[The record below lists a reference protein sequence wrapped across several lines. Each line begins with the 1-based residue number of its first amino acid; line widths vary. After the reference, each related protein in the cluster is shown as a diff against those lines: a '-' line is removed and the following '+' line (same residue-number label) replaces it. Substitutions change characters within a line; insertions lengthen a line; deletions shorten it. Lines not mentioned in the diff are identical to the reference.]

1 MADLILLAHVP
12 TAAVNEGFLP
22 AAHRLGLR
30 VVLLTDHRDDHLRH
44 FARADAPARPD
55 EVVACDVF
63 NPVAVIEAVAGRA
76 RRPSAVVSN
85 SDHLQTSTAL
95 AAQYLGLPGKDWRVT
110 YRAKNKAAM
119 RSYLR
124 AQGVDMLWH
133 AVLAGDIDV
142 AAAAA
147 HAPFPCVAKP
157 REGVG
162 SQLVKLVRDAAELT
176 DHCRAVWTEQP
187 GRVLLLE
194 EYVAGELHT
203 LETLGDGRT
212 IQAFGGFRVRLS
224 EPPHFVELA
233 AEWGDW
239 LTAAQKAATLDQLA
253 RFGVGFGSCHTEFV
267 LTDAG
272 PRLIEINYR
281 TVGDHR
287 EFLLDETLGFPLFET
302 ILRLHL
308 GEPLGRLEPG
318 GRVAAMRYY
327 PADQTGELVSAPD
340 AFARTEGDLRWNYR
354 PLRSAGD
361 TVAAITHSNK
371 DYLGVLSA
379 SAPDP
384 AALAGAMRVAGAHL
398 AWEIRP

>member
-1 MADLILLAHVP
+1 MADLVLLAHVP

-22 AAHRLGLR
+22 AARRLGLR
-30 VVLLTDHRDDHLRH
+30 VALLTDHRDDHVRY
-44 FARADAPARPD
+44 FARGGAPARPD
-55 EVVACDVF
+55 EIVACDVF
-63 NPVAVIEAVAGRA
+63 NPVAVIEAVAGFA
-76 RRPSAVVSN
+76 RPPSAVFSN
-85 SDHLQTSTAL
+85 SDHLQTS
-95 AAQYLGLPGKDWRVT
+95 AAIAARYFDLPGKDWRVT

-124 AQGVDMLWH
+124 ARGMDTLWH
-133 AVLAGDIDV
+133 ASLTGEADV
-142 AAAAA
+142 VAAAA

-162 SQLVKLVRDAAELT
+162 SQLVKSVRDAAELAE
-176 DHCRAVWTEQP
+176 HCRRVWTEQP
-187 GRVLLLE
+187 GRALLLE

-203 LETLGDGRT
+203 LETLGDGRDLE
-212 IQAFGGFRVRLS
+212 ALGGFRVRLA

-239 LTAAQKAATLDQLA
+239 LTAGQKAAVLDQLA

-287 EFLLDETLGFPLFET
+287 EFLLDETLGFPLFEAV
-302 ILRLHL
+302 LRLHL
-308 GEPLGRLEPG
+308 GEPLGELERG
-318 GRVAAMRYY
+318 DRVAAVRYY
-327 PADQTGELVSAPD
+327 PADRSGELLSAPD
-340 AFARTEGDLRWNYR
+340 AFARTEGDVRWRFR
-354 PLRSAGD
+354 PLRRAGD
-361 TVAAITHSNK
+361 AVTVTHSNK

-379 SAPDP
+379 SAPDA
-384 AALAGAMRVAGAHL
+384 AALAGAMRAAGARL